1 MRYLRQRLEE
11 PSTWRGFVLVATGLG
26 VAMSPETIEHI
37 VVAGT
42 AMAGLIGIF
51 TEDDRWP

>member
-1 MRYLRQRLEE
+1 M
-11 PSTWRGFVLVATGLG
+11 LVATGLG
-26 VAMSPETIEHI
+26 ISISPETIEHI

-51 TEDDRWP
+51 TEDERWP